1 MDTNAIITLI
11 TSVGFPIV
19 ACMAMAWYVKYTT
32 DQNNAEV
39 KSMRQEHQEE
49 MSKVTEALNNNTLA
63 IQKLVDKLEK

>member
-49 MSKVTEALNNNTLA
+49 MAKVTEALNNNTLA